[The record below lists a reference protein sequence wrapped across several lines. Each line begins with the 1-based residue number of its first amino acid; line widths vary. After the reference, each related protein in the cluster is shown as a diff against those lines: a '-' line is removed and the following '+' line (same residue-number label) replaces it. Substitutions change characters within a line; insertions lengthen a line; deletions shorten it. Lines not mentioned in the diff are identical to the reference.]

1 MKQNLILVFL
11 ICHLMVATSVAQT
24 ITLTSPPNGNNQ
36 QSTVIQRIGLVSVS
50 INYRGPDVHG
60 PSGEDRKGHIW
71 GELVPY
77 GLQDPGF
84 GTSTAAPWRAGSNE
98 ITSITTSH
106 DVKINGQDL
115 KAGTYGLMLIVEKDK
130 PWTWIFS
137 KNSTSWGVYYY
148 NSKEDVIRVEANPVD
163 GAYTEWLTYGFDDRQ
178 LLSANAYMQWENKKI
193 SFKIE
198 VPNGLQL
205 YVDQMRAELT
215 SFAGFTSANW
225 LKNAKFCL
233 SNKINLEEALTWAD
247 NSVNSERFGFQK
259 NFDALKTKAD
269 ILTILNRIPE
279 ADASMNEAL
288 TLNPTM
294 LEIHSYGRALLAA
307 GRNEKALEIFKLN
320 RVKNPK
326 DTFTTLVGLARGY
339 TAVGNKKEA
348 IKNWENA
355 LKNMPENQQIN
366 KAAFEGELSKLKT
379 QL

>member
-1 MKQNLILVFL
+1 MKQLSILITL
-11 ICHLMVATSVAQT
+11 ICHFVVFFSVAQT

-36 QSTVIQRIGLVSVS
+36 QSTVSQRIGLVSVS

-71 GELVPY
+71 GELIPY

-98 ITSITTSH
+98 ITSITISH
-106 DVKINGQDL
+106 NVKVNGKDL
-115 KAGTYGLMLIVEKDK
+115 EAGTYGLMLIVEKEK
-130 PWTWIFS
+130 PWTWVFS

-148 NSKEDVIRVEANPVD
+148 NSKEDVIRVEATPED
-163 GAYTEWLTYGFDDRQ
+163 CAYTEWLTYGFDDRQ
-178 LLSANAYMQWENKKI
+178 LLSANAYLQWENKRI

-225 LKNAKFCL
+225 LKHAKFCL

-247 NSVNSERFGFQK
+247 ISMNSDRFGFQK
-259 NFDALKTKAD
+259 SFDALKTKAD

-279 ADASMNEAL
+279 ADAAMSEAL
-288 TLNPTM
+288 ALNPTM
-294 LEIHSYGRALLAA
+294 LEIHGYGRALLAA

-326 DTFTTLVGLARGY
+326 DTFTTSVGLARGY

-355 LKNMPENQQIN
+355 LKNMPENQLVN
-366 KAAFEGELSKLKT
+366 KAAFEAELSKLKAK
-379 QL
+379 

>member
-77 GLQDPGF
+77 GLHDPGF

-130 PWTWIFS
+130 PWTWVFS

-148 NSKEDVIRVEANPVD
+148 NPNEDVIRVEANPED
-163 GAYTEWLTYGFDDRQ
+163 CAYTEWLTYGFDDRQ
-178 LLSANAYMQWENKKI
+178 LLSSNAYLQWENKRV

-198 VPNGLQL
+198 VPNGLLL
-205 YVDQMRAELT
+205 YADQMRAELT

-225 LKNAKFCL
+225 LKHAKFCL
-233 SNKINLEEALTWAD
+233 SNKINLEEALTWTD
-247 NSVNSERFGFQK
+247 ISMNSERFGFQK

-269 ILTILNRIPE
+269 ILTMLNRVSE
-279 ADASMNEAL
+279 ADAVMSEAL

-294 LEIHSYGRALLAA
+294 LEIHGYGRALLAA

-320 RVKNPK
+320 RLKNPK
-326 DTFTTLVGLARGY
+326 DSFTTLVGLARGY
-339 TAVGNKKEA
+339 AAVGDKKEA

-355 LKNMPENQQIN
+355 LKNIPENQQSN
-366 KAAFEGELSKLKT
+366 KAIFEAELVKLKK
-379 QL
+379 Q

>member
-1 MKQNLILVFL
+1 MKQLSILITL
-11 ICHLMVATSVAQT
+11 ICHFVVFFSVAQT

-36 QSTVIQRIGLVSVS
+36 QSTVSQRIGLVSVS

-71 GELVPY
+71 GELIPY

-98 ITSITTSH
+98 ITSITISH
-106 DVKINGQDL
+106 NVKINGKDL
-115 KAGTYGLMLIVEKDK
+115 EAGTYGLMLIVEKEK
-130 PWTWIFS
+130 PWTWVFS

-148 NSKEDVIRVEANPVD
+148 NSKEDVIRVEATPED
-163 GAYTEWLTYGFDDRQ
+163 CAYTEWLTYGFDDRQ
-178 LLSANAYMQWENKKI
+178 LLSANAYLQWENKRI

-198 VPNGLQL
+198 VPNGLLL

-225 LKNAKFCL
+225 LKHAKFCL

-247 NSVNSERFGFQK
+247 ISMNSDRFGFQK
-259 NFDALKTKAD
+259 SFDALKTKAD

-279 ADASMNEAL
+279 ADAAMSEAL
-288 TLNPTM
+288 ALNPTM
-294 LEIHSYGRALLAA
+294 LEIHGYGRALLAA
-307 GRNEKALEIFKLN
+307 GRSEKALEIFKLN

-326 DTFTTLVGLARGY
+326 DTFTTSVGLARGY

-355 LKNMPENQQIN
+355 LKNMPENQQVN
-366 KAAFEGELSKLKT
+366 KAAFEAELSKLKAK
-379 QL
+379 

>member
-11 ICHLMVATSVAQT
+11 MCHLVVATSVAQT

-259 NFDALKTKAD
+259 SFDALKTKAD

-288 TLNPTM
+288 TLGPTM

-320 RVKNPK
+320 KTNNKDDNYTTRV
-326 DTFTTLVGLARGY
+326 GMARGY

-348 IKNWENA
+348 IKNWEIA
-355 LKNMPENQQIN
+355 LKNIPDNQQSN
-366 KAAFEGELSKLKT
+366 KAIFEAELVKLKK
-379 QL
+379 